1 MHLSVSLYSNRVT
14 MSFSVDITGFS
25 SDDTEELNFFSMPI
39 EEFNTT
45 LATVSKDENDV
56 QIVVDKA
63 HNKVTF
69 KNETTG
75 TKVSRSVYNA
85 TVTIDEAK
93 ASITAV
99 DDMREK
105 YLTDPVT
112 LKVTNE
118 VSTFIETIGK
128 IMGLLKSQDAVSL
141 NGTVAK
147 YADQL
152 VVISKT
158 LTNPVSDTE
167 VHLKKQLYD
176 AIKPFLKITDEL
188 TVYLTKDFSIA
199 FFESKDLGFKSV
211 LNLEKPRYA
220 FPEDTDLKMA
230 LPTEERQ
237 VVVKTSKAA
246 LKDAFVPFNNTFKA
260 TPESWNWKK
269 TDLDSSPEN
278 LADGKWVLSYANYT
292 GSAESVVPVTVLN
305 NTEGGENG
313 KNIDTDTSAKEKED
327 FLDLLTGLEDYIEN
341 NFYNEKVTKDEQVDK
356 IYNTI
361 DDLRTKASLYN
372 MDCDD
377 SETEK
382 SGYNTRMYDVI
393 DALKAFADTKQY

>member
-1 MHLSVSLYSNRVT
+1 MTEFKINAENVKRLSTLSGQSKDLISLTKSIFCPSDGNLSVSLYSNRVT

-25 SDDTEELNFFSMPI
+25 SDDTETLNFFSMPI

-230 LPTEERQ
+230 LPTEEKQ

-246 LKDAFVPFNNTFKA
+246 LKDAFIPFNNTFKA

-278 LADGKWVLSYANYT
+278 LAAGKWVLSYANYT

-305 NTEGGENG
+305 NTEGDENG
-313 KNIDTDTSAKEKED
+313 KLIVSIMVLEELLSIIPEDELTITYNSLPSDTMNGALMK
-327 FLDLLTGLEDYIEN
+327 IETETVN
-341 NFYNEKVTKDEQVDK
+341 ACVTKYK
-356 IYNTI
+356 P
-361 DDLRTKASLYN
+361 
-372 MDCDD
+372 
-377 SETEK
+377 
-382 SGYNTRMYDVI
+382 
-393 DALKAFADTKQY
+393 

>member
-1 MHLSVSLYSNRVT
+1 MTEFKINAENVKRLSTLSGQSKDLISLTKSIFCPSDGNLSVSLYSNRVT

-313 KNIDTDTSAKEKED
+313 KLIVSIMVLEELLSIIPEDELTITYNSLPSDTMNGALMK
-327 FLDLLTGLEDYIEN
+327 IETETVN
-341 NFYNEKVTKDEQVDK
+341 ACVTKYK
-356 IYNTI
+356 P
-361 DDLRTKASLYN
+361 
-372 MDCDD
+372 
-377 SETEK
+377 
-382 SGYNTRMYDVI
+382 
-393 DALKAFADTKQY
+393 